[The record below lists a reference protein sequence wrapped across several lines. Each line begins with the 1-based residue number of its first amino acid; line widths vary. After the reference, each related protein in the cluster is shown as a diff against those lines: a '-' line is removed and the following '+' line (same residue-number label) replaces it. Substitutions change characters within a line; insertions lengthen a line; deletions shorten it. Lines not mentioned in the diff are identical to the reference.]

1 MGRRAERG
9 VLREDAAR
17 LLGELGGTAGEVAYA
32 LYLTGVR
39 VPRAASGQPSTVSY
53 LHAVMGGDPRVSQV
67 TVTKRW
73 LIIRTPHRWRSIIRV
88 RLPRAVRLFTASVD
102 RPRAQ
107 GTIVV
112 RVEDE
117 SS

>member
-1 MGRRAERG
+1 MGRRTERC

-17 LLGELGGTAGEVAYA
+17 LLGELGGTVGEVACA

-39 VPRAASGQPSTVSY
+39 VPRAASAPPSTVSY

-73 LIIRTPHRWRSIIRV
+73 LIIRTSRRRRSIVRV
-88 RLPRAVRLFTASVD
+88 PLPRAVRLFTASVD
-102 RPRAQ
+102 RPRAERAV
-107 GTIVV
+107 VV